1 MNDPTA
7 GIPRAGLVL
16 LGPRFRAGRDV
27 DHVGGGVGHVGV
39 ERGLLRLLPSLN
51 EVGVSGPSEAT
62 HVYCDCQV
70 GLGETDDG
78 LDKDSC

>member
-1 MNDPTA
+1 ME
-7 GIPRAGLVL
+7 
-16 LGPRFRAGRDV
+16 RD
-27 DHVGGGVGHVGV
+27 
-39 ERGLLRLLPSLN
+39 LLRLLPSLN